1 MKSNKILFLI
11 NQIKETNSFNLCVSL
26 QIDLSAQFSA
36 FEYIGN
42 DIIKSKNR
50 KNLLTNTNIHS
61 LKTNIYQFNN
71 ILICINKNK

>member
-42 DIIKSKNR
+42 DIIKSKN
-50 KNLLTNTNIHS
+50 TNIHS